1 MSKQEPRRPVNLR
14 LPGALVD
21 ALDRYAAD
29 HGMTR
34 TAAVESIITDA
45 LRTSEDP
52 TEGTERKPAP
62 DVHQPDY
69 RAVLEV
75 LRQSNSDLRRH
86 TSEIYAQLAAK
97 DRQIES
103 LQVVISQSQQLEMG
117 RLAAATS
124 EGTGRSLRS
133 RIRRLFGMDGGE
145 AHE

>member
-1 MSKQEPRRPVNLR
+1 MR
-14 LPGALVD
+14 LPESLLAEVD
-21 ALDRYAAD
+21 AYAD
-29 HGMTR
+29 DNGVTR
-34 TAAVESIITDA
+34 TSAVETLVRMGLEA
-45 LRTSEDP
+45 AEDP

-62 DVHQPDY
+62 DAPQPDL

-75 LRQSNSDLRRH
+75 LRESNADLRRH
-86 TSEIYAQLAAK
+86 ASQLYAQLDAK
-97 DRQIES
+97 DKQIAS
-103 LQVVISQSQQLEMG
+103 LQTIVNQSQQLEMG